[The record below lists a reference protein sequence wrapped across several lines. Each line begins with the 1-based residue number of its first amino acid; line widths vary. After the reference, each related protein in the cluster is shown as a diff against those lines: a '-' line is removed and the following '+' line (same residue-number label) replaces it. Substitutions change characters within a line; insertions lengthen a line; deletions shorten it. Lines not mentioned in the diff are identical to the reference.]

1 MSLLNKKLDVAIRYI
16 FSLHMYKA
24 KKKIN
29 ERLNNQSHF
38 VFHSNEW
45 SKEGFA
51 EEGVAGADHLSLS
64 VTIRTLFLNK
74 SVLVFSLHLTRKIFL
89 CQKMFSP

>member
-1 MSLLNKKLDVAIRYI
+1 MSLLNINWMSRSDTFLVSTCTKQ
-16 FSLHMYKA
+16 

-38 VFHSNEW
+38 FFHSNEW

-51 EEGVAGADHLSLS
+51 EEGVAGADHLSL
-64 VTIRTLFLNK
+64 
-74 SVLVFSLHLTRKIFL
+74 
-89 CQKMFSP
+89 

>member
-1 MSLLNKKLDVAIRYI
+1 MSRSDTFLVSHVQSKKR
-16 FSLHMYKA
+16 
-24 KKKIN
+24 IN

-38 VFHSNEW
+38 FFHSNEW

-74 SVLVFSLHLTRKIFL
+74 SLLVFSLHLTRKIFL